1 MPEIV
6 EWQMWRQLKGAF
18 AIDQLIFVP
27 RVHKM
32 DGYTFEQADTIPEAL
47 SMVSERTRRIFL
59 EPNGA
64 YSIHKL
70 YPPKRSIDTDV
81 TFILGNTEHSNLRYA
96 RNKEEAVRIDT
107 PGKTDLYGINA
118 AAIALTYWHNA

>member
-1 MPEIV
+1 MPEMV

-27 RVHKM
+27 CVYKM

-47 SMVSERTRRIFL
+47 SMISERTRRIFL
-59 EPNGA
+59 EPKGA
-64 YSIHKL
+64 YSIHEL
-70 YPPKRSIDTDV
+70 YPPKRSMDTDV
-81 TFILGNTEHSNLRYA
+81 TFILGNTESSNLNYA
-96 RNKEEAVRIDT
+96 RNKEETVRIDT

-118 AAIALTYWHNA
+118 AAIALAYWHNA